1 MLQKFMITARPWQK
15 YMINFA
21 IYIMLCIAT
30 LGFILCIGAFAITRI
45 DTPDYILIPL
55 TTIMLTCASFTDAF
69 LLGKV
74 YKENGFATGLAVGLI
89 FCAIITLVAV
99 KYGIFAFTNL
109 YISKAAAV
117 LFAGILGG
125 IAGVNI

>member
-1 MLQKFMITARPWQK
+1 MITARPWQK
-15 YMINFA
+15 YLINFVV
-21 IYIMLCIAT
+21 YIMLSIAT
-30 LGFILCIGAFAITRI
+30 LAFFMCIAAFTITRI

-55 TTIMLTCASFTDAF
+55 TTIILTCASFTDAF

-74 YKENGFATGLAVGLI
+74 YKENGFITGLSIGLI
-89 FCAIITLVAV
+89 FCGIIILVALN
-99 KYGIFAFTNL
+99 YGIFAFTNL
-109 YISKAAAV
+109 FLSKAAAV